1 MKAIAF
7 KRKINITFDFK
18 ISHPNP
24 FLFGDLYRCRMLTC
38 GEYLILKG
46 SAFVLEN
53 YFIFVFKICKINMH
67 SLVSL
72 RKHTNNWNTSM

>member
-1 MKAIAF
+1 MLQNSIIDLAICVYININTAF
-7 KRKINITFDFK
+7 ERKINANNSLFDCT

-46 SAFVLEN
+46 SAFVLED
-53 YFIFVFKICKINMH
+53 YFIHVFVLK
-67 SLVSL
+67 
-72 RKHTNNWNTSM
+72 